1 VPHPSQSEGWDG
13 NPPADRGSY
22 VEVII
27 AGSRATLTQSRE
39 QVLTLALAELARFF
53 PETRRARLLKSGI
66 LKEARATFSLPP
78 GLDALRPA
86 QRTAWPGLTLAG
98 DWTATGWPST
108 MESAV
113 RSGRLVAGEVAGDRT
128 LFLAPELPASGL
140 MRWLSRIQ

>member
-1 VPHPSQSEGWDG
+1 MRQ
-13 NPPADRGSY
+13 
-22 VEVII
+22 
-27 AGSRATLTQSRE
+27 
-39 QVLTLALAELARFF
+39 
-53 PETRRARLLKSGI
+53 ARLLKSAV
-66 LKEARATFSLPP
+66 LKEARATFSVTP
-78 GLDALRPA
+78 GLDAFRPP
-86 QRTAWPGLTLAG
+86 QTTPYPRLYVAG